1 MRRSPLVVRKAA
13 EHKLAI
19 NKSKKSSDAIADFGL
34 MPNRARQASEFLK
47 ALAHESRLLIL
58 CLLCEGEKTV
68 TDLEELLSLR
78 QASVSQHLARLRLD
92 GLVQAKRNGKAI
104 HYSLAND
111 DVRAILGS
119 LHAVFCKKQKRHAR

>member
-1 MRRSPLVVRKAA
+1 MRRSSLVARKVS

-19 NKSKKSSDAIADFGL
+19 NKSKKSSDEFADFGL
-34 MPNRARQASEFLK
+34 MAKRARKVSEFLK

-78 QASVSQHLARLRLD
+78 QASVSQHLSRLRLD
-92 GLVQAKRNGKAI
+92 GLVEAKRNGKAI

>member
-1 MRRSPLVVRKAA
+1 MRRSSLVARKVS
-13 EHKLAI
+13 EHKLAN
-19 NKSKKSSDAIADFGL
+19 NKSKKCSDEFADFAL
-34 MPNRARQASEFLK
+34 MPKRARQASEFLK

-92 GLVQAKRNGKAI
+92 GLVQAKRNGKVI

-111 DVRAILGS
+111 DVRAILGA
-119 LHAVFCKKQKRHAR
+119 LHGIFCKWKKRPAR